1 LNFELKRQNSSNRKL
16 KIKSRNKDHA
26 MTSTPLTSTC
36 QENEPRIGVYVCR
49 CGLNIAQTVDCDR
62 VARSAGAFA
71 GVALAK
77 VIPYAC
83 SEPGQAEITADIHE
97 QALDRVVVASCSP
110 RLHEPT
116 FRHMM
121 TQAGLNPYLL
131 EMANLREQCAWVHMH
146 QPEQAT
152 AKATDL
158 VAMSVSRARL
168 LAPLNEESIP
178 LTKRTL
184 VIGGGVA
191 GIQAALDL
199 ADNGYEVVLVEKS
212 PSIGG
217 IMAQLDK
224 TFPTMD
230 CSI

>member
-1 LNFELKRQNSSNRKL
+1 
-16 KIKSRNKDHA
+16 
-26 MTSTPLTSTC
+26 MTSTQTHLSC
-36 QENEPRIGVYVCR
+36 QENEAHIGVYVCR

-62 VARSAGAFA
+62 VAAQAA
-71 GVALAK
+71 ALDGVALSK
-77 VIPYAC
+77 VVTYAC
-83 SEPGQAEITADIHE
+83 SEPGQAEIVADIRE
-97 QALDRVVVASCSP
+97 RGLDRVVVASCSP

-116 FRHMM
+116 FRRMM
-121 TQAGLNPYLL
+121 VNAGLNPYLL
-131 EMANLREQCAWVHMH
+131 EMANLREQCAWVHMR
-146 QPEQAT
+146 QQARAT
-152 AKATDL
+152 AKAQDL
-158 VAMSVSRARL
+158 VAMSVARARL
-168 LAPLNEESIP
+168 LAPLTEDVIA

-199 ADNGYEVVLVEKS
+199 ADSGYEVVLVEKS

-217 IMAQLDK
+217 TMAQLDK